1 MTANP
6 PMTHEISAAG
16 PAIVDALSAPKSQPD
31 PMIEPT
37 DVNSSPTT
45 PISRRSRGAPAAAAR
60 GPRSVGALASI
71 VDTVSSTLRD
81 RGSPTPL
88 NTRCALRWDCVFR

>member
-16 PAIVDALSAPKSQPD
+16 PAIVDALSAPKSQPG

-45 PISRRSRGAPAAAAR
+45 PISRRSR
-60 GPRSVGALASI
+60 
-71 VDTVSSTLRD
+71 
-81 RGSPTPL
+81 
-88 NTRCALRWDCVFR
+88 